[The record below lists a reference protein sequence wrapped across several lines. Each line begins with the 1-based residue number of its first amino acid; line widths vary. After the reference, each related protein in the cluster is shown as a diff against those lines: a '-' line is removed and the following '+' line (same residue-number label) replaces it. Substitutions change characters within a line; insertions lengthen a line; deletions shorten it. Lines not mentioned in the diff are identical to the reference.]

1 VASHSVYPRVRKDQ
15 SSLHYAHDAH
25 KCSRVGLARLRLL
38 AMRPGGRAIR
48 QKVFLAGLCLM
59 AAVNGNQ
66 KNKSLLFEHWIC
78 VNSVDR

>member
-1 VASHSVYPRVRKDQ
+1 MLKS
-15 SSLHYAHDAH
+15 
-25 KCSRVGLARLRLL
+25 
-38 AMRPGGRAIR
+38 RPGTLASLGDAAGRAIR

-66 KNKSLLFEHWIC
+66 KNKSLSFEHWIC